1 MNTQTNSEL
10 SVRAVEVHSPGAPLT
25 RVPELNGL
33 EVSRPAQSRPAQSR
47 EARVPV
53 PRPTV
58 GRLRLRPTR
67 RGRGFIVGSVDA
79 AGPDTN
85 GFAPRDRVAWRDSGE
100 ELGELLLI
108 DQDDVLGVPSWV
120 SDEQVVSYLGA
131 GLIARALVRTRP
143 FARGD
148 QVRVVSTDPI
158 VAELTAAWAR
168 SLGARIVDPAV
179 DNARI
184 SIHDEPRVRRTVLG
198 SHGKLAQ
205 AAVEVFQAIRA
216 GVFDGVS
223 TVTDSSSSIAA

>member
-1 MNTQTNSEL
+1 MTSMTDS
-10 SVRAVEVHSPGAPLT
+10 HTPGAPLT
-25 RVPELNGL
+25 RVPAL
-33 EVSRPAQSRPAQSR
+33 
-47 EARVPV
+47 ARTPV

-58 GRLRLRPTR
+58 GRLRLRPAR

-85 GFAPRDRVAWRDSGE
+85 GFAPRDRVAWRDTADQRGE
-100 ELGELLLI
+100 QLGNDEFGGLILI
-108 DQDDVLGVPSWV
+108 DQDDVLGVPSWIT
-120 SDEQVVSYLGA
+120 DEQAVSYLGP

-148 QVRVVSTDPI
+148 QVRIVSTDQV
-158 VAELTAAWAR
+158 VAEMTAAWAR

-179 DNARI
+179 DGPAQTARI
-184 SIHDEPRVRRTVLG
+184 SIHDEPRVRKTVLG

-216 GVFDGVS
+216 GVFDSVPTFSGQPVGAAP
-223 TVTDSSSSIAA
+223 SIAA

>member
-1 MNTQTNSEL
+1 MNTAMTTQIDSE
-10 SVRAVEVHSPGAPLT
+10 ANVHTPGAPLT
-25 RVPELNGL
+25 RVPALT
-33 EVSRPAQSRPAQSR
+33 R
-47 EARVPV
+47 EARTPV

-58 GRLRLRPTR
+58 GRLRLRPAR

-85 GFAPRDRVAWRDSGE
+85 GFAPRDRVAWRDSGQQLASDD
-100 ELGELLLI
+100 LGSLVLI
-108 DQDDVLGVPSWV
+108 DQDDVLGVPSWIT
-120 SDEQVVSYLGA
+120 DEQAVSYLGP

-148 QVRVVSTDPI
+148 QVRIVSTDPV

-179 DNARI
+179 EGAVAQATRI
-184 SIHDEPRVRRTVLG
+184 SIHDEPRIRKTVLG

-216 GVFDGVS
+216 GVFDSVQTIGGQRVGAAS
-223 TVTDSSSSIAA
+223 NIAA

>member
-1 MNTQTNSEL
+1 MTTAMTTQTTFNASAPPRETH
-10 SVRAVEVHSPGAPLT
+10 VPGAPLT
-25 RVPELNGL
+25 RVPAL
-33 EVSRPAQSRPAQSR
+33 
-47 EARVPV
+47 ARDTRTVV

-58 GRLRLRPTR
+58 GRLRLRPAR

-85 GFAPRDRVAWRDSGE
+85 GFAPRDRVAWRDFGGQLD
-100 ELGELLLI
+100 ELVLL
-108 DQDDVLGVPSWV
+108 DQDDVLGVPSWI
-120 SDEQVVSYLGA
+120 SNEQVVSYLGA

-148 QVRVVSTDPI
+148 HVRVVSTDPV

-168 SLGARIVDPAV
+168 SLGARIVDPAAET
-179 DNARI
+179 ARV
-184 SIHDEPRVRRTVLG
+184 SIQDEPRVRRTVLG

-216 GVFDGVS
+216 GVFDGVA
-223 TVTDSSSSIAA
+223 TIPGVDTSIAA